1 MKKTNRVFA
10 AALAGL
16 LLTAP
21 ASSLNLTSGAA
32 DAYQMTVTVD
42 TSANRK
48 AISPYIYGVNEY
60 GNGANLENV
69 KVNAV
74 RQGGNRYTGYN
85 WETNWSNAGADWKH
99 SSDTNI
105 GDISDGAGYAARNL
119 SKNVN
124 KYGIPYKMTTLQM
137 AGYVSADKNGEVS
150 EEEAAPSARWNEV
163 KFQKDGELSL
173 EPDTTDN
180 VVYMD
185 EYVNY
190 LVKTLGD
197 ASTAEGIQAYSLDNE
212 PVLWNDTHPR
222 MHSEEVT
229 NEELVS
235 KSIELANVVK
245 TIDPKAEVYGPAFW
259 GMLPCMQIGETGNG
273 FTDPQW
279 QAVKSNYN
287 WYMDYYLDQ
296 MKQAET
302 EYGKRLIDV
311 FDVHYYAQDV
321 STDEGILQAARS
333 LYDPEYQEN
342 SWLQPWA
349 GGYFPF
355 LTRMQESIDK
365 YYPGTKLAVSE
376 YNLGN
381 IANEKNTGKSVIT
394 GIAEAEALGA
404 FALNEVYFATYWGTL
419 PECPYVESAINLY
432 TNYDGKGSSFGDTLV
447 SAETADLSK
456 AAAFA
461 SINGEDDSVI
471 TMTLSNKDASSE
483 ENAVISLTGSDKNYQ
498 SAVVYA
504 ITQDSSDIKI
514 IDVQNDIENS
524 TLTVTLPALS
534 VAQIVISDKATDAEI
549 TEEPDI
555 TVKETVYNYADLKL
569 SQNGYPMI
577 PLGDKEHLKEIVIN
591 STATSSEGSSYG
603 GGGGGLC
610 FNKVVPEGET
620 TPVWGSK
627 ATSFGLGTE
636 DSIIKFDD
644 KFTIVIDEKGT
655 DVKGTTLDDYAEF
668 QGNWWT
674 YSEKESDGSDITV
687 TYNTI
692 KLVYEYDNSEELPFE
707 SESETETESDAPV
720 SGMLGDADENG
731 EINILDVITIN
742 KAILGKELL
751 SEQGI
756 KNIDFNQNN
765 KPDSDE
771 ALTVMKYIVGLITN
785 FS

>member
-1 MKKTNRVFA
+1 MKKSNRIFA
-10 AALAGL
+10 AALAGF
-16 LLTAP
+16 LLTVP
-21 ASSLNLTSGAA
+21 ASSLGTAVSAA

-42 TSANRK
+42 TSKNRK

-85 WETNWSNAGADWKH
+85 WETNWSNAGNDWQH

-105 GDISDGAGYAARNL
+105 GDISDGAGYAARSL

-137 AGYVSADKNGEVS
+137 AGYVSADKNGAVS
-150 EEEAAPSARWNEV
+150 EDEVAPSARWNEV
-163 KFQKDGELSL
+163 KFRKDGELSL

-190 LVKTLGD
+190 IVKTLGD

-212 PVLWNDTHPR
+212 PVLWNDTHFR
-222 MHSEEVT
+222 MHPEEVT

-235 KSIELANVVK
+235 KSIELAKVVK
-245 TIDPKAEVYGPAFW
+245 EIDPKAEVYGPAFW
-259 GMLPCMQIGETGNG
+259 GMLACMQIGESET
-273 FTDPQW
+273 FKDPDW
-279 QAVKSNYN
+279 QAVKSNYT

-296 MKQAET
+296 MKKAE
-302 EYGKRLIDV
+302 EENGQRLIDV
-311 FDVHYYAQDV
+311 FDVHYYSQGLN
-321 STDEGILQAARS
+321 SDEDILQAARS
-333 LYDPEYQEN
+333 LYDPEYEEN
-342 SWLQPWA
+342 SWLMPW
-349 GGYFPF
+349 GKSYFPF

-381 IANEKNTGKSVIT
+381 IANEKTTGKSVIT

-432 TNYDGKGSSFGDTLV
+432 TNYDGKGASFGDTLV
-447 SAETADLSK
+447 SAETEDLSK

-461 SINGEDDSVI
+461 SINGEDDSVV

-483 ENAVISLTGSDKNYQ
+483 ENAVITLTGSDKNYQ

-504 ITQDSSDIKI
+504 ITQDSSEIKI
-514 IDVQNDIENS
+514 IDVQNDISGNQ
-524 TLTVTLPALS
+524 LTVTLPALS
-534 VAQIVISDKATDAEI
+534 VAQIVISDQKSDAAV

-555 TVKETVYNYADLKL
+555 TVKETVYNYADLEL
-569 SQNGYPMI
+569 SANGYPVL
-577 PLGDKEHLKEIVIN
+577 PLGDKEHLKEIVFN
-591 STATSSEGSSYG
+591 VSAGAL
-603 GGGGGLC
+603 GGGGLC
-610 FNKVVPEGET
+610 FNQVVPDGET
-620 TPVWGSK
+620 AAVWGSK
-627 ATSFGLGTE
+627 AISFGAGTN
-636 DSIIKFDD
+636 DNVVKFNN

-655 DVKGTTLDDYAEF
+655 EITGTALDDSAEI
-668 QGNWWT
+668 QPNWWT
-674 YSEKESDGSDITV
+674 YPEGAEV
-687 TYNTI
+687 TYNTV
-692 KLVYEYDNSEELPFE
+692 KLVYEYDNTELPGE
-707 SESETETESDAPV
+707 EPSESDTEPASEAV
-720 SGMLGDADENG
+720 SKLPGDADLSG
-731 EINILDVITIN
+731 KVDILDVITVN
-742 KAILGKELL
+742 RAILGKEKL
-751 SEQGI
+751 EGQGFI
-756 KNIDFNQNN
+756 NIDFNKNN
-765 KPDSDE
+765 AAE
-771 ALTVMKYIVGLITN
+771 ASESLAIMKYIVGLITD
-785 FS
+785 FSDFA

>member
-1 MKKTNRVFA
+1 MKKSNRVLA
-10 AALAGL
+10 AALAGF
-16 LLTAP
+16 LLTVP
-21 ASSLNLTSGAA
+21 AASLGTAVNAA

-42 TSANRK
+42 TSKNRK

-85 WETNWSNAGADWKH
+85 WETNWSNAGNDWKH

-150 EEEAAPSARWNEV
+150 EAEAAPSARWNEV
-163 KFQKDGELSL
+163 KFRKDGELSL

-190 LVKTLGD
+190 IVNTLGD

-212 PVLWNDTHPR
+212 PVLWNDTHFR
-222 MHSEEVT
+222 MHPEEVT

-235 KSIELANVVK
+235 KSIELAKVVK
-245 TIDPKAEVYGPAFW
+245 EIDPKAEVYGPAFW

-279 QAVKSNYN
+279 QAVKNNYS

-296 MKQAET
+296 MKQAEAD
-302 EYGKRLIDV
+302 YGKRLIDV

-349 GGYFPF
+349 GSYFPF

-381 IANEKNTGKSVIT
+381 IASEKTTGKSVIT
-394 GIAEAEALGA
+394 AIAEAEALGA

-432 TNYDGKGSSFGDTLV
+432 TNYDGKGGSFGDTLV
-447 SAETADLSK
+447 SAETEDLSK

-461 SINGEDDSVI
+461 AINGEDDSVV
-471 TMTLSNKDASSE
+471 TMTLSNKDANSDE
-483 ENAVISLTGSDKNYQ
+483 TAVISLTGSDKNYQ

-504 ITQDSSDIKI
+504 ITQDSSEIKV
-514 IDVQNDIENS
+514 IDVQNDLSGN

-534 VAQIVISDKATDAEI
+534 VAQIVISDQKSDAEI
-549 TEEPDI
+549 TEEPDVTI
-555 TVKETVYNYADLKL
+555 KETVYNYADLEL
-569 SQNGYPMI
+569 SENNYPI
-577 PLGDKEHLKEIVIN
+577 LPLGDKEHLKEIVFN
-591 STATSSEGSSYG
+591 VTAGAL
-603 GGGGGLC
+603 GGGGLC
-610 FNKVVPEGET
+610 FNQVVPEGEIAA
-620 TPVWGSK
+620 VWGSK
-627 ATSFGLGTE
+627 AISFDAGTN
-636 DSIIKFDD
+636 DNIVKFND
-644 KFTIVIDEKGT
+644 KFTIVVDEKG
-655 DVKGTTLDDYAEF
+655 VEVSGTTLDDYAEI
-668 QGNWWT
+668 QPNWWT
-674 YSEKESDGSDITV
+674 YPEGAEV

-692 KLVYEYDNSEELPFE
+692 KLVYEYDNNEQP
-707 SESETETESDAPV
+707 SETETESETE
-720 SGMLGDADENG
+720 SGTETSVLLGDANTDG
-731 EINILDVITIN
+731 KVDILDVITIN
-742 KAILGKELL
+742 KALLGKETLTPDGL
-751 SEQGI
+751 TNSDLN
-756 KNIDFNQNN
+756 KNQ

-771 ALTVMKYIVGLITN
+771 SLAILKFIVGLLTKEDLAN
-785 FS
+785 F